1 MLSREAN
8 TTCSFFRKFVK
19 FVSYKYKEFNIIII
33 IQLLELTSI
42 EFITFFFKGKVTLIV
57 IASASVYMIYKDPKT
72 LNLEKGYNSCIH
84 MDAFKFVVLGFRDH
98 MSYA

>member
-42 EFITFFFKGKVTLIV
+42 EFITFFFKGKVTLIL
-57 IASASVYMIYKDPKT
+57 IASASVYMIYKDPT
-72 LNLEKGYNSCIH
+72 LKRDITLAYIWTLSNLSYWG
-84 MDAFKFVVLGFRDH
+84 FVTT
-98 MSYA
+98 